1 MAPERGRNSLS
12 EAAMFDAKIDKL
24 WEAVI
29 QQHAVLEEIHSES
42 VAMRRCLESAGLI
55 SCRDFDIEMHR
66 VRFASVIR
74 RHPLAQTT
82 NMQNAM
88 HLEGIALKIGQCL
101 DETSGLHLGEASR
114 ALHSAAVLVSRIFVI
129 GGIDMDP
136 HKAATSN
143 NTTVSRLDTRC
154 GTWEAMS
161 PMPKGRSRAASAI
174 AMGKLY
180 VIGGMNNNH
189 QALADCDCL
198 DLMSGTW
205 EAGPPPMSAPRA
217 AHSAACRMGSEIYVV
232 GGSSDGRHLLHTVER
247 FNVNKQTWHTAPP
260 MAIPRGTC
268 ACVSMDNQLY
278 AIGGCNARGLLNSV
292 ERLSYQGKAWKPTRA
307 MTQVRADFAAL
318 VHIDRIF
325 VMGGFS
331 SGNRVV
337 PSVECYRQDT
347 GLWEVMPDMLWPSA
361 ACTAAASRGRIYVL
375 GGTNGRHSLSGTQY
389 LLPGQSEWKEGPQMQ
404 DRRANLFAAP
414 CWDHSRK
421 GSKRSSSK
429 QKKTKCPDP
438 DAEQKENNS
447 DSSVSTIINVF

>member
-1 MAPERGRNSLS
+1 
-12 EAAMFDAKIDKL
+12 MFDAKIDRL

-29 QQHAVLEEIHSES
+29 QQQAVLEEIHSES
-42 VAMRRCLESAGLI
+42 VAVRRCLESAGLV
-55 SCRDFDIEMHR
+55 SAREFDIEMHR

-82 NMQNAM
+82 NIQNAM

-114 ALHSAAVLVSRIFVI
+114 ALHSAAFLSSRIFVI

-136 HKAATSN
+136 HKTATCT

-154 GTWEAMS
+154 GTWEAMP

-180 VIGGMNNNH
+180 VIGGMNSCY

-198 DLMSGTW
+198 DLLSGTW
-205 EAGPPPMSAPRA
+205 EAGSPPMSAPRA
-217 AHSAACRMGSEIYVV
+217 AHSAACRMGSEIFVV
-232 GGSSDGRHLLHTVER
+232 GGSSDGRHLLQTVER
-247 FNVNKQTWHTAPP
+247 FNINKQTWHTAPP

-268 ACVSMDNQLY
+268 ACVSVDNQLY

-347 GLWEVMPDMLWPSA
+347 GLWEAMPDMLWPCA
-361 ACTAAASRGRIYVL
+361 ACTAAPSRGRIYVL
-375 GGTNGRHSLSGTQY
+375 GGTNGRHSLNGTQY
-389 LLPGQSEWKEGPQMQ
+389 LMPGQSKWIEAPQMQ

-414 CWDHSRK
+414 CWDHSGKAKKISRK
-421 GSKRSSSK
+421 KARIPRSEK
-429 QKKTKCPDP
+429 
-438 DAEQKENNS
+438 DAEQETNDNT